1 MLQGSN
7 VGDNDCKGF
16 DERILHWFSWHDIV
30 PFEPSERLAQHGH
43 AGQLA
48 AVIADIILG
57 NPIFILVLMGRKPMN
72 NSLPSLL
79 VDRSVWGWNAEDI
92 AHFRA
97 CL

>member
-16 DERILHWFSWHDIV
+16 DERILYWFSWHDIV

-48 AVIADIILG
+48 AVIADNDPWQPHFHPRADGSQAHEQLSTE
-57 NPIFILVLMGRKPMN
+57 LC
-72 NSLPSLL
+72 SLTVQCGGGML
-79 VDRSVWGWNAEDI
+79 RT
-92 AHFRA
+92 
-97 CL
+97 